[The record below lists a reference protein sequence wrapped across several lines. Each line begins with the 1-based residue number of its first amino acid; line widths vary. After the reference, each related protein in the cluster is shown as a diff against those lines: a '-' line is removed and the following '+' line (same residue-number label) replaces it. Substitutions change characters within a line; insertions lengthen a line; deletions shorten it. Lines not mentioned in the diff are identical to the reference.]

1 MRPDRSDE
9 TREEMFERQREYQ
22 AQQAERKSWL
32 EEQNEEFPG
41 CDYVHGVSPV
51 LAALRSKR
59 RATHRLFML
68 ETMDMSKRKDASAID
83 EIESMA
89 LKDDCEI
96 VRLDKGRLNTMSDNR
111 PHQGLV
117 LMCSPLEFEE
127 LKVMPPPPP
136 VEEGKSPPVW
146 LVLDEVMDPQ
156 NLGALLR
163 SAYFL
168 GSEGVVVCSKN
179 SANLSPTVSKASAGA
194 LELRQ
199 VYAAKNLMQFLE
211 FSKELGWQVVG
222 SALNT
227 NSVSAGSLKLDKPT
241 LLVMG
246 NEGRGLRTNVLRLC
260 DILVQID
267 GGKRASDLGHLLGD
281 SEGEDVLDSLNVSV
295 AGGILLHQLLCNR
308 A

>member
-1 MRPDRSDE
+1 
-9 TREEMFERQREYQ
+9 
-22 AQQAERKSWL
+22 
-32 EEQNEEFPG
+32 
-41 CDYVHGVSPV
+41 
-51 LAALRSKR
+51 
-59 RATHRLFML
+59 
-68 ETMDMSKRKDASAID
+68 
-83 EIESMA
+83 
-89 LKDDCEI
+89 
-96 VRLDKGRLNTMSDNR
+96 
-111 PHQGLV
+111 
-117 LMCSPLEFEE
+117 
-127 LKVMPPPPP
+127 
-136 VEEGKSPPVW
+136 
-146 LVLDEVMDPQ
+146 MDPQ

-194 LELRQ
+194 LELRE
-199 VYAAKNLMQFLE
+199 VYSAKNLMQFLE

-267 GGKRASDLGHLLGD
+267 GGTRVSDLGHMMGD

-295 AGGILLHQLLCNR
+295 AGGILLHQLLCNKT
-308 A
+308 